1 MTGPSRSDDQK
12 LDQPFID
19 KAAAARAHA
28 DPAKAQRYEA
38 ALARAREQ
46 RAGQRQRE
54 AAKPA

>member
-1 MTGPSRSDDQK
+1 MTRPSRSNDDK

-28 DPAKAQRYEA
+28 DPAKAERYEA

-46 RAGQRQRE
+46 RAEQRQRE
-54 AAKPA
+54 AR